1 MKLLLITFKVLPL
14 MSLVDNINI
23 TKNICLHHGEG
34 QINNKLSYEYV
45 ENLVLN
51 YIEGSTGCTLFNKS
65 NMLSELKTIFDNPSN
80 NLIKELSNIIN
91 KNIIPQI
98 SFEKLFKSDLDFA
111 FVFNQD
117 EIVIFYQNKKVE
129 LKSINEIKKKLL
141 ENNLNSLP
149 VITELFVNNIG
160 NIIEK
165 LIEKDMS
172 VKYNLIN
179 IPLPY
184 WKLFEIKSKRIN
196 KKFITDQY
204 LEDIISG
211 KNYQIKSNSD
221 SEDELKAALIQI
233 EELEKSKIDNKLSD
247 QQKKELD
254 SHYRMEVMSY
264 LNDEEMDYFLEKM
277 EYIDDQE
284 KNIDIENK
292 KNITM
297 YVGQL
302 LNIVNNSNNKMI
314 KYYTVFKMFTFL
326 LKCGNFLEQH
336 ENFRNIVHKKVNQL
350 LEDIVIFESSG
361 LELSKE
367 LSSILYEMKDII
379 EKINIQYGQH
389 ESDSESDDYYPQN

>member
-65 NMLSELKTIFDNPSN
+65 NILLELKTIFDNPPN
-80 NLIKELSNIIN
+80 DLIKELSNIIN

-117 EIVIFYQNKKVE
+117 EVVIFYQNKKVE

-141 ENNLNSLP
+141 ENKLNSLP
-149 VITELFVNNIG
+149 VITELFVDNIG

-165 LIEKDMS
+165 LIKKDMS

-196 KKFITDQY
+196 KNLIIDKN

-211 KNYQIKSNSD
+211 KKYLNSD

-233 EELEKSKIDNKLSD
+233 EELEKTDNKIN
-247 QQKKELD
+247 QQNKELD

-292 KNITM
+292 KDITM

-302 LNIVNNSNNKMI
+302 LNIVNIASNNMI
-314 KYYTVFKMFTFL
+314 KYYVVFKMFTFL
-326 LKCGNFLEQH
+326 LKCDDFLNQH
-336 ENFRNIVHKKVNQL
+336 DNFRNIVYKKANQL
-350 LEDIVIFESSG
+350 LENDLVIFQSTG
-361 LELSKE
+361 LELSNE
-367 LSSILYEMKDII
+367 LSNILYRMKDFI
-379 EKINIQYGQH
+379 EKINEKKYGKLV
-389 ESDSESDDYYPQN
+389 EDVSDSEYV